1 MAIEYNITRPIPIRW
16 FAPVV
21 YFFGLIVVGLLTVL
35 NVALVGYETITI
47 FNPNPNY
54 TQSEWYDVLPMR
66 APTPGSACAPTVFNV
81 GDSFTTNYSM
91 FQWTIESIPQSNTGT
106 GVLYKGT
113 PLDHCDLT
121 SLYIHGDS
129 RSYAIDYTGV
139 VTCKAAEGYKLRA
152 KTAFTLSNLPG
163 KYSPFTEASGQPIFE
178 YLGLLILEQMTPGGL
193 PSVLS
198 MIASGDIGLRMLE
211 DMFFRNNGTTP
222 IITSVQ
228 IDFPPCPASLGTSAE
243 CATSVP
249 TYNVSAVALGYAD
262 LQLALYSAS
271 LPISDTNKPL
281 LTDDYNAP
289 LSNIVQVIAAGI
301 RLDLGNPSPNNLF
314 LNDAVVDDTLYAT
327 FPATNL
333 TSAAFS
339 SLYMVRKSPALAVPG
354 SKLETILPLNVSGPA
369 VARVAY
375 ACRYQRRKAPGS
387 LIVSVLVA
395 TLTMSSSIWAVF
407 MLLTTA
413 WVKRRDRQG
422 MWRDFWPC
430 VLLLMTY

>member
-1 MAIEYNITRPIPIRW
+1 
-16 FAPVV
+16 
-21 YFFGLIVVGLLTVL
+21 
-35 NVALVGYETITI
+35 
-47 FNPNPNY
+47 
-54 TQSEWYDVLPMR
+54 
-66 APTPGSACAPTVFNV
+66 
-81 GDSFTTNYSM
+81 
-91 FQWTIESIPQSNTGT
+91 
-106 GVLYKGT
+106 
-113 PLDHCDLT
+113 
-121 SLYIHGDS
+121 
-129 RSYAIDYTGV
+129 
-139 VTCKAAEGYKLRA
+139 
-152 KTAFTLSNLPG
+152 
-163 KYSPFTEASGQPIFE
+163 
-178 YLGLLILEQMTPGGL
+178 
-193 PSVLS
+193 

-222 IITSVQ
+222 IITSIQ

>member
-54 TQSEWYDVLPMR
+54 TQSEWYDALPMR

-91 FQWTIESIPQSNTGT
+91 FQWTIESIPRSNTGT

-129 RSYAIDYTGV
+129 RSYAIEYTGV
-139 VTCKAAEGYKLRA
+139 VTCKAAEGYELRA
-152 KTAFTLSNLPG
+152 KTAFTLSSLPG
-163 KYSPFTEASGQPIFE
+163 KYSPFYGGVGQPIFE
-178 YLGLLILEQMTPGGL
+178 NLGLSILKRMTLEVL
-193 PSVLS
+193 PSVLC
-198 MIASGDIGLRMLE
+198 SGDIQLRILD
-211 DMFFRNNGTTP
+211 DMFVRSNGTTP
-222 IITSVQ
+222 IVASVQ

-249 TYNVSAVALGYAD
+249 TYNVSALALGYAD
-262 LQLALYSAS
+262 LRVELYSAL

-281 LTDDYNAP
+281 LMDDYNAP

-301 RLDLGNPSPNNLF
+301 RLDLGNPSPNNFL
-314 LNDAVVDDTLYAT
+314 LNDAVVDETLYAT
-327 FPATNL
+327 FPETNL

-339 SLYMVRKSPALAVPG
+339 RLYMVRKSPALAVPG

-375 ACRYQRRKAPGS
+375 ACRYQRRKSAGH
-387 LIVSVLVA
+387 
-395 TLTMSSSIWAVF
+395 
-407 MLLTTA
+407 
-413 WVKRRDRQG
+413 
-422 MWRDFWPC
+422 
-430 VLLLMTY
+430 